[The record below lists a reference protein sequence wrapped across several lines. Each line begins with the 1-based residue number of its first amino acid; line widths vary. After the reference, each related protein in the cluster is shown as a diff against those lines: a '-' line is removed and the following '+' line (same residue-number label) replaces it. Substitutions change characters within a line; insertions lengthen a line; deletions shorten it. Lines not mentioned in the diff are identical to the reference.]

1 MSAMHDFSLTAVQI
15 LHPHLIHSPAEMNKA
30 PTKKGVYGW
39 LFTPGSLP
47 VPDAS
52 YAHTDGFELMYVGI
66 APKRPSTNGKESASR
81 LRSRLTTHAKKD
93 ASRSTLR
100 LTLGVLLVEELNLS
114 LGIHKGRLN
123 WGTDGEV
130 RLSRW
135 INANARVAWAENQTP
150 WVVEDELLAHA
161 PLALNI
167 DGRTDAFSQ
176 ELKDRRDEARRTA
189 RNAQTSF

>member
-1 MSAMHDFSLTAVQI
+1 MYDFSPTADRI
-15 LHPHLIHSPAEMNKA
+15 LHPQSIHCPTDMNKA
-30 PTKKGVYGW
+30 RREKGIYGW

-47 VPDAS
+47 VPDAP

-81 LRSRLTTHAKKD
+81 LRSRLRTHSRGE

-100 LTLGVLLVEELNLS
+100 LTLGVLLAEELGLS
-114 LGIHKGRLN
+114 LGLHKGRLN
-123 WGTDGEV
+123 WGEDGEA
-130 RLSRW
+130 RLTRW
-135 INANARVAWAENQTP
+135 INTNARLTWVENPTP
-150 WVVEDELLAHA
+150 WVFEDELLAHA

-176 ELKDRRDEARRTA
+176 ELKDRRTMARSTA
-189 RNAQTSF
+189 RIAHGSV